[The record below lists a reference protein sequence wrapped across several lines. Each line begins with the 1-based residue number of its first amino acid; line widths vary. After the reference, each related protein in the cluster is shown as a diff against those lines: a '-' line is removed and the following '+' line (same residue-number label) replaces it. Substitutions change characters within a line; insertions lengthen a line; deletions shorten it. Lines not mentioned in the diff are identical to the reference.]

1 MDAAKVMQ
9 TILLA
14 TTIVRRERKKK
25 FPLINT
31 RLTSRESK
39 IEFFFLV
46 LIITIIHLIATYNID
61 YTVGKL

>member
-14 TTIVRRERKKK
+14 TTIVRREREKK

-39 IEFFFLV
+39 IEFFLV